1 MAFRH
6 NLQQLLVRSLLITA
20 ETSPWVSTMQ
30 VISSARTVHSISIPD
45 LPSRRGMFAELP
57 VVSSMLPNRK
67 HMMAQFSPHG
77 LTLVPKSLLEPTP
90 TPPSLPDMQAATTT
104 ASSATTA
111 HVTAGATAEPT
122 DPQQQAAI
130 MVGSDRLLTLQMHLQ
145 ALLLTSCAL
154 VTMLCR
160 PSASR
165 HGAGALQVQGHHT
178 ANHQPLAGKHL
189 CVVHWLR
196 QLQHQSEVLLKC

>member
-6 NLQQLLVRSLLITA
+6 KLQQLLVRNLLITA
-20 ETSPWVSTMQ
+20 ENPSWVPGMQ
-30 VISSARTVHSISIPD
+30 VSSSARTVHSISIPD

-77 LTLVPKSLLEPTP
+77 LTLVPKSLLEPTS
-90 TPPSLPDMQAATTT
+90 TPPSLPDMPAATTT
-104 ASSATTA
+104 ASSATAAHATA
-111 HVTAGATAEPT
+111 AAPAEPT
-122 DPQQQAAI
+122 NPQQQAAV
-130 MVGSDRLLTLQMHLQ
+130 MVGSDRLLTLQMRLQ
-145 ALLLTSCAL
+145 ALPLTPCAL

-165 HGAGALQVQGHHT
+165 HVAGARCRCKVIT
-178 ANHQPLAGKHL
+178 
-189 CVVHWLR
+189 
-196 QLQHQSEVLLKC
+196 